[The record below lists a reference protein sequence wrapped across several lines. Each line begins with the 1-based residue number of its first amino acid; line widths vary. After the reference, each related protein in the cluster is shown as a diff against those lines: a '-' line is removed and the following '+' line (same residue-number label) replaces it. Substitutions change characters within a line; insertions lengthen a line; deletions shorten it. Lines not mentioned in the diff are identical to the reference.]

1 MPESVIKILMDQNVP
16 VAAAVWL
23 RSQRP
28 DWTIHHVSELGFAER
43 DDSFLFQFAQKEAAI
58 VITYD
63 EDFADARYYPLGRH
77 RGVVRLRVWPTT
89 IEATIVALE
98 RLLEQLPVSAWPD
111 SLIIIDNR
119 KIRVRRGI

>member
-1 MPESVIKILMDQNVP
+1 MPESALKILIDQNVP
-16 VAAAVWL
+16 VAAADWL
-23 RSQRP
+23 RSQRLE
-28 DWTIHHVSELGFAER
+28 WTIHHVSELGFAER
-43 DDSFLFQFAQKEAAI
+43 DDTFLFQWAQQEAAI

-89 IEATIVALE
+89 IEDTIAAME
-98 RLLEQLPVSAWPD
+98 RLLEQLPASEWPD